1 MVDKLANYAAHNVT
15 DEELVK
21 LFLESGE
28 NRYFEKLYDRYVL
41 KVFKKCLSLTR
52 DASKAE
58 DITHDVFLKLVFKM
72 NTFKK
77 GAKFSTWL
85 YTVTYNHCM
94 DLMRSNRKKV
104 IIVHAED
111 ADCIEHIDLDSAF
124 TTEEVDTKILKQ
136 ALDQL
141 PAEEKALLYMKYMDD
156 RSIRH
161 IATMSQITESA
172 VKMRLLRSR
181 EKLRII
187 YLEISYAVNFGQ
199 EL

>member
-1 MVDKLANYAAHNVT
+1 MVDKFANYAPHNVT

-28 NRYFEKLYDRYVL
+28 NRYFEKLYDRYAL
-41 KVFKKCLSLTR
+41 KVFQKCHSLTR

-58 DITHDVFLKLVFKM
+58 DLTHDVFLKLVFKM

-94 DLMRSNRKKV
+94 DLMRSNKKKV
-104 IIVHAED
+104 VTVHAEN
-111 ADCIEHIDLDSAF
+111 ADCIEDIDLDSVFA
-124 TTEEVDTKILKQ
+124 TEEVNTKILKQ

-141 PAEEKALLYMKYMDD
+141 LPEEKTLLYMKYMDD
-156 RSIRH
+156 RSIRY
-161 IATMSQITESA
+161 IASLSQITESA

-181 EKLRII
+181 EKLRHI
-187 YLEISYAVNFGQ
+187 YLEISYSVNFSQ